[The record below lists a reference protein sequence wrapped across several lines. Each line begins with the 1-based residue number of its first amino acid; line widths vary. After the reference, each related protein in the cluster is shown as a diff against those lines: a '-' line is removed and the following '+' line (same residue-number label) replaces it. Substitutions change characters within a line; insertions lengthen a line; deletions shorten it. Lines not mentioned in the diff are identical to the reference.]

1 ISPHGREP
9 LMKLEGRKA
18 VVTGASRGIGR
29 AIAIELAREGAD
41 VAVNYMASEARAQE
55 VAREIE
61 KLGRR
66 AIPVRADVSDF
77 PDTFRM
83 AQEVL
88 AAFAQVDI
96 LVNNAGINSDKTF
109 VKMDHSSWRRVLA
122 INLDGVFNCTKVF
135 VDSMLTRG
143 YGRIVNITSVIG
155 QIGNFGQDNDAASK
169 EGVTAM
175 TKSLAKELATKG
187 ITVNAGAPGFIET
200 DMVDSIPERIRQ
212 RLLDQVPLKRF
223 GKAEEVA
230 RAVTYLVSSDGDYI
244 TGEELSMNGGLLM
257 R

>member
-1 ISPHGREP
+1 
-9 LMKLEGRKA
+9 MKLEGRKA

-29 AIAIELAREGAD
+29 AIAVGLAREGAD
-41 VAVNYMASEARAQE
+41 VAVNYMASEDRALE
-55 VAREIE
+55 VVREIE

-66 AIPVRADVSDF
+66 GLAVRAAFGHVDV
-77 PDTFRM
+77 
-83 AQEVL
+83 
-88 AAFAQVDI
+88 
-96 LVNNAGINSDKTF
+96 LVNNAGVNSDKTF
-109 VKMDHSSWRRVLA
+109 VKMDHAAWRKVLA

-135 VDSMLTRG
+135 IDSMLKRS

-155 QIGNFGQDNDAASK
+155 QIGNFGQANYAASK
-169 EGVTAM
+169 AGVTAM
-175 TKSLAKELATKG
+175 TKSLAKELAGKG
-187 ITVNAGAPGFIET
+187 ITVNAVAPGFIET
-200 DMVDSIPERIRQ
+200 EMVDSIPEKVRL

-230 RAVTYLVSSDGDYI
+230 RAVIYLVSSDGDYI